1 MPLVAYAQAIP
12 VHAGQSYA
20 GAIATPPRHPAYQP
34 RTTPAPMNKVKA
46 GLRGLNPSAKAL
58 RAAIVYTHMN
68 GNPNFPNP
76 SPSMAEFHAAYIE
89 LKEANLA
96 ALDRGRMALARR
108 DRAVERIDMCLTR
121 LAAYVNGESLG
132 DTLKLTSSGFEMAK
146 RGSPINTLQS
156 PASLTVRPT
165 AYPGQVKLRWQRVPG
180 AIMYVVERSTSA
192 YDQPEQWERV
202 DETSRPQYTLQNM
215 EPHAPLRFR
224 VRALG
229 TKVKG
234 PYSAI
239 AHGVAA

>member
-1 MPLVAYAQAIP
+1 MRVLVEP
-12 VHAGQSYA
+12 SEVDDA
-20 GAIATPPRHPAYQP
+20 GALALSRDIAR
-34 RTTPAPMNKVKA
+34 K
-46 GLRGLNPSAKAL
+46 
-58 RAAIVYTHMN
+58 
-68 GNPNFPNP
+68 
-76 SPSMAEFHAAYIE
+76 IE
-89 LKEANLA
+89 SEL
-96 ALDRGRMALARR
+96 
-108 DRAVERIDMCLTR
+108 
-121 LAAYVNGESLG
+121 
-132 DTLKLTSSGFEMAK
+132 
-146 RGSPINTLQS
+146 
-156 PASLTVRPT
+156 

-234 PYSAI
+234 PYIAI